1 MLSQPERQGAFE
13 WHGFMY
19 AAAMLAYGFLAYA
32 LAFANTPEGGLLVHS
47 YYNADW
53 FKHMGHV
60 HALAAHGIPA
70 RDIFGGGEA
79 LHYYWLSYILPGAG
93 TAIGGD
99 GWASL
104 FTANAVFVT
113 LFSLLFYGVIRRVAD
128 SPRVALFVV
137 FLGTLVSAP
146 LIYAIRTVSGEALQT
161 MVRFADA
168 PAPALLI
175 LPQVIPQH
183 TLVLALL
190 LGWAVTVGRSKPEN
204 EEENRATWLLIRLGL
219 ASTLAISTLLGAMAL
234 AAYGLTTLWQHRA
247 KAIAEVAVMAL
258 LSGMIVLAL
267 GVLQFGNPDSAL
279 ESPLFQNI
287 NQLPWYLEPFDGAAK
302 LIGVVGL
309 PFFAALYVLRY
320 WRGEEMQFA
329 RRLALCLAGA
339 AFAGVML
346 SKALLPPRVSIE
358 ILIRARLLL
367 SIAIALVGAWA
378 MVSALKATQ
387 KTKRVAVIVLIMLVL
402 AALPAAIVRT
412 VWLADFGGRAE
423 TEVPPDDLRV
433 LAHLR
438 EKSEPSAIVWQYPEP
453 PHPAN
458 PSGEDAWVPIFAGRT
473 VLRLTTRYRLQHD
486 RPLYRAVGTVFCWR
500 GRARARPS
508 KLGIPVAQPAS

>member
-1 MLSQPERQGAFE
+1 MVHILISALATLLFALAGCTPGLIVARRANYSCGLYAACATASLVSTMLLTALVGRISALVGGPQLPAWILLPVALLCIAGAWLVRRPVVLSQPERQGAFE

-267 GVLQFGNPDSAL
+267 GVLQFGNPDS
-279 ESPLFQNI
+279 
-287 NQLPWYLEPFDGAAK
+287 GAGK
-302 LIGVVGL
+302 
-309 PFFAALYVLRY
+309 P
-320 WRGEEMQFA
+320 
-329 RRLALCLAGA
+329 
-339 AFAGVML
+339 
-346 SKALLPPRVSIE
+346 
-358 ILIRARLLL
+358 
-367 SIAIALVGAWA
+367 
-378 MVSALKATQ
+378 
-387 KTKRVAVIVLIMLVL
+387 
-402 AALPAAIVRT
+402 ALP
-412 VWLADFGGRAE
+412 E
-423 TEVPPDDLRV
+423 
-433 LAHLR
+433 H
-438 EKSEPSAIVWQYPEP
+438 
-453 PHPAN
+453 
-458 PSGEDAWVPIFAGRT
+458 
-473 VLRLTTRYRLQHD
+473 
-486 RPLYRAVGTVFCWR
+486 
-500 GRARARPS
+500 
-508 KLGIPVAQPAS
+508 